1 VAAVRAPDP
10 TRRLRVVFISQALD
24 RDDPVMPHTAR
35 WIEALA
41 RKPSV
46 DHTAVLALRTGRY
59 DIPDNVDVYRFGRA
73 NRLATL
79 GAFYKGV
86 ARCLRRRPDIFF
98 VHQGGP
104 YPLLLLPF
112 KLVSRI
118 PIVQWKAHGVI
129 SRAMAFYARSCDDL
143 IFTATR
149 ASFPMALSKVRVV
162 GHGIDTQAFRTDA
175 GAPLM
180 GDLIAACRIAPSKRV
195 EQMVRA
201 VVRANSTY
209 GTSYR
214 LNLYGPT
221 LPSDEG
227 YAAGIEA
234 LIDRLGVRD
243 RVTLHGAVAHERLPS
258 LFNGHRAC
266 LNFSRGS
273 LDKSAVEAMACGL
286 PLISTNESVA
296 EIVPLRLAPLLLTDG
311 QSTDAQAAA
320 IHELLRRPDAE
331 LARVGEDLRAVVVAE
346 HSIDRLFD
354 RILDDV
360 RTLI

>member
-1 VAAVRAPDP
+1 VASVRSADP

-24 RDDPVMPHTAR
+24 RDDPAVPHTAR
-35 WIEALA
+35 WVEALA

-59 DIPDNVDVYRFGRA
+59 DVPDNVDVYRFGRA

-79 GAFYKGV
+79 GAFYRGV
-86 ARCLRRRPDIFF
+86 GRCLRRRPDLFF

-112 KLVSRI
+112 RLVSRI
-118 PIVQWKAHGVI
+118 PVVQWKAHGVI
-129 SRAMAFYARSCDDL
+129 TRAMAFYARRCDDL
-143 IFTATR
+143 VFTATP
-149 ASFPMALSKVRVV
+149 ASFPMEIPKVRVV
-162 GHGIDTQAFRTDA
+162 GHGIDTHAFRTEA
-175 GAPLM
+175 SAPV

-201 VVRANSTY
+201 VAHTNSTF
-209 GTSYR
+209 GTAYR

-221 LPSDEG
+221 LPGDEA
-227 YAAGIEA
+227 YAAGIES
-234 LIDRLGVRD
+234 LIDRLGARD
-243 RVTLHGAVAHERLPS
+243 TVTLHGAVTHEQLPK

-266 LNFSRGS
+266 LNFSSGS
-273 LDKSAVEAMACGL
+273 LDKSVLEAMACGL

-296 EIVPLRLAPLLLTDG
+296 EIVTPTLAALLLTDRER
-311 QSTDAQAAA
+311 TDLQAAA
-320 IHELLRRPDAE
+320 IHGLLQRPDAE